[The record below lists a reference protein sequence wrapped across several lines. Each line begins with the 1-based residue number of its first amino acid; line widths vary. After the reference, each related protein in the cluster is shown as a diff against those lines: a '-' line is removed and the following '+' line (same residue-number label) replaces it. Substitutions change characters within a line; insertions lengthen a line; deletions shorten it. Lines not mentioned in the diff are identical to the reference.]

1 MIIKTYEI
9 NKLNTKKFNAIL
21 LYGDNE
27 GLKNQI
33 INENLIN
40 TNKDHKVEKYDEVEI
55 LNNYEVILSS
65 LLNKSFF
72 DEKKIIII
80 TRATDKILKF
90 TEEFLLKD
98 IKDVILII
106 NSKSLEKKS
115 KLRNFFEKEK
125 NTICIP
131 FYEDEINTLN
141 SIAKNFFKKLNIPI
155 STETINII
163 TERSNGDRQNLNNEL
178 EKIKNYLVDKS
189 KISLEEIN
197 TITNLAENYSIMEL
211 ADNCLSK
218 NIKKTVKI
226 LNENNFSHEDCVQ
239 ITRTLL
245 SRSKRVLKLKNECEN
260 GKNIDEAISEFK
272 PPIFWKDKP
281 IVKNQIL
288 AWKKNEAENLIS
300 KIGDIELLV
309 KKNTINS
316 LNIVSDF
323 ILNTSS
329 EINN

>member
-40 TNKDHKVEKYDEVEI
+40 TNKNNKVEKYDEVEI

-90 TEEFLLKD
+90 TEEVLLKE
-98 IKDVILII
+98 IKDIILII

-141 SIAKNFFKKLNIPI
+141 SIAKNFFKKLNVPI

-178 EKIKNYLVDKS
+178 EKIQNYLVGKS

-197 TITNLAENYSIMEL
+197 TITNLAENYSIKEL

-239 ITRTLL
+239 IARTLL
-245 SRSKRVLKLKNECEN
+245 SKSKRVLKLKSECES

-300 KIGDIELLV
+300 KIGNIELLV

>member
-40 TNKDHKVEKYDEVEI
+40 TNKDNKVEKYDEVEI

-80 TRATDKILKF
+80 NRATDKILKF
-90 TEEFLLKD
+90 TKEVLLKE
-98 IKDVILII
+98 IKDIILII

-141 SIAKNFFKKLNIPI
+141 SIAKNFFKKLNVPI

-178 EKIKNYLVDKS
+178 EKIRNYLVGKS

-197 TITNLAENYSIMEL
+197 TITNLAENYSIKEL